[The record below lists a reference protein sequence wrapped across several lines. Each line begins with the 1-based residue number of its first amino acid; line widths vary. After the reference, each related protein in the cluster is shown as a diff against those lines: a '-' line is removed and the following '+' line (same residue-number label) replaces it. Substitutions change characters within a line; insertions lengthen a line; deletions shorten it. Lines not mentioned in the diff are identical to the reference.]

1 VKQIW
6 KDVVLGDVFES
17 ITNGVNCDQK
27 SNSGRHLITRIE
39 TISKG
44 VVNLERIGRA
54 DLNEKELSKY
64 RLTQND
70 ILFSHI
76 NSPIHVGKTAL
87 FEIDEEVYHG
97 VNLLRIRTIDDVDP
111 KFLRY
116 FLLQLY
122 TSGFWRTVA
131 KQSVNQASVNQKDI
145 SAVPFSYPSLE
156 LQREIVEKLDSTF
169 SEIDLIEGNL
179 GISDEKT
186 TQLLQ
191 SLLNASFAH
200 STEGSE
206 ASNHAAEQKFV
217 MSKTHNSYKL
227 SEVTEIITDGS
238 HNPPKGVEQ
247 SNYLMLSSRNV
258 FNDDINLEKV
268 RYLTRND
275 FEQEDKR
282 TSLKDLDV
290 LLTIVGTIGRA
301 AVFRSD
307 LGKITL
313 QRSVAVIRPIKSKL
327 DSRFLMYSLQS
338 MLSTLLSES
347 RGVAQQGFY
356 LDQLRNLNL
365 FVPSTEKQ
373 HEIVEKLDS
382 SFAEIE
388 LLKAQIEIKKD
399 YAMALRQS
407 LLSSAF
413 TQEGAVA

>member
-1 VKQIW
+1 MKQIW